1 MNHPTTPFSHES
13 TTVIGCFPCP
23 CGCVVLRWNRTLLHL
38 DFSDLACAAECL
50 NSVLGESSGSFF
62 LGENQF
68 CACRAKDGYYY
79 LMCQDSVVSRL
90 MKNDAQRLRT
100 ELIRAKTTLEKQ
112 FSLDQTPWGEHASTQ
127 EIPNSA
133 CTGS

>member
-1 MNHPTTPFSHES
+1 MRNHAIPFPDNTAS
-13 TTVIGCFPCP
+13 VIGCFPCP

-50 NSVLGESSGSFF
+50 NAVLSESSGSFF
-62 LGENQF
+62 LGESQF

-79 LMCQDSVVSRL
+79 LMCQESVVLRL
-90 MKNDAQRLRT
+90 MKSEAQRLRA
-100 ELIRAKTTLEKQ
+100 ELTRAKTALEKQ
-112 FSLDQTPWGEHASTQ
+112 FPIDQTPWGEHASTQ